1 MHPVIVDE
9 QKPITSGQ
17 HILMDKNSPIMNENG
32 NNNSMNIVF
41 SNNSSMLNES
51 EIGHLN
57 ATNIGAG
64 IGNGILNNSQAI
76 HSTHDNQI

>member
-9 QKPITSGQ
+9 QKPITSEQ

>member
-1 MHPVIVDE
+1 
-9 QKPITSGQ
+9 
-17 HILMDKNSPIMNENG
+17 
-32 NNNSMNIVF
+32 
-41 SNNSSMLNES
+41 MLNES